1 VINASDVAFSYDQ
14 KTPVLKS
21 VDLNISRGSIF
32 GLIGP
37 NGAGKSTLISLLT
50 GINEPQQGTINING
64 LNYEQDRSRILQKL
78 SMVPQEYAFYPQLT
92 VRENLDFF
100 SSLYLAGIKNRK
112 SSIKAAVKMTGLDS
126 HQNRLAKHFS
136 GGLKRRLNLAIGLL
150 NKPDLLILDE
160 PTVGIDPQSRH
171 FILEA
176 IKSLNTQGTTI
187 LYTSHYMEEIEQL
200 CDSIAIIDHG
210 TILTVGS
217 LETLLSKKTYIQIKT
232 DRDISQYIETLA
244 PFFENGSLKA
254 IKNKFEAV
262 LKEAQILPVLMKN
275 IISNGYRISRVEFG
289 SQTLESLFFNLT
301 QTALR
306 D

>member
-1 VINASDVAFSYDQ
+1 MIKASNIVYSYDQ

-21 VDLNISRGSIF
+21 VDLNIPKGSLF

-37 NGAGKSTLISLLT
+37 NGAGKSTLISLLA
-50 GINEPQQGTINING
+50 GIDKPQQGSIKING
-64 LNYEQDRSRILQKL
+64 LYYGQDRSRILQKL
-78 SMVPQEYAFYPQLT
+78 AMVPQEYAFYPQLT
-92 VRENLDFF
+92 VRENLNFF
-100 SSLYLAGIKNRK
+100 SSFYPTGIRNRK
-112 SSIKAAVKMTGLDS
+112 PSINTAVKMTGLES
-126 HQNRLAKHFS
+126 YQNRFAKHFS

-244 PFFENGSLKA
+244 PFFENDSLKA

-262 LKEAQILPVLMKN
+262 LKEARILPVLMKN
-275 IISNGYRISRVEFG
+275 IMSNGYHISSVEFG

-301 QTALR
+301 RTALR